1 MTEAFFKFLKHRIST
16 NPKFGFWF
24 WQAGFWMFVSV
35 VSFFTLTLWYG
46 PFNFLHIVHIL
57 VQALM
62 GLVFSLLLYWAFM
75 RVWNKST
82 RYRASF
88 GIVLVLAVAFVWTL
102 VRVEVFYR
110 LTQDSEWDQFGGWLF
125 ASIFI
130 FLCWT
135 GMFHGIRYFQLL
147 QFEHDTMLRA
157 EAEAREEQLMR
168 MKAQSVARDAQ
179 LKMLRYQLNPH
190 FLCNT
195 LNAIN
200 ALVEAEETEIAQGMT
215 VKLSKF
221 LRHSLDNNP
230 DTKIALGN
238 EINALNLYLDIE
250 KVRFGDRLVLDFQVN
265 EKAKVAR
272 VPSLLL
278 QPIVENSMKHAIAR
292 SEEGGTIKIYA
303 NADDDWLTL
312 EVSDTGTGG
321 QIASS
326 KVKSATGRGVGVRNT
341 MERLEALYAKLF
353 EYDVKMTAAGGLK
366 TRIKIPFEP
375 DHDFQ
380 SDLSQPLKMSS

>member
-1 MTEAFFKFLKHRIST
+1 MTDSFFQFLKRKIST
-16 NPKFGFWF
+16 NPKFGFWL
-24 WQAGFWMFVSV
+24 WQAGFWLFVSI
-35 VSFFTLTLWYG
+35 VSFSTLTLWYG
-46 PFNFLHIVHIL
+46 PFNFLHIAHIL

-62 GLVFSLLLYWAFM
+62 GLVFSLLLYWVFM
-75 RVWNKST
+75 RVWHKST
-82 RYRASF
+82 RYRATV
-88 GIVLVLAVAFVWTL
+88 GLLLVLAVAFVWTI
-102 VRVEVFYR
+102 VRVEVFFL
-110 LTQDSEWDQFGGWLF
+110 LTEDSEWDQFGGWLF

-147 QFEHDTMLRA
+147 QFEHRTMLRA
-157 EAEAREEQLMR
+157 EAEAREEQLKR

-179 LKMLRYQLNPH
+179 IKMLRYQLNPH

-200 ALVEAEETEIAQGMT
+200 ALVEAQETEIAQGMT

-230 DTKIALGN
+230 DTKIALEH
-238 EINALNLYLDIE
+238 EIKALNLYLDIE
-250 KVRFGDRLVLDFQVN
+250 KIRFGERLKLDFQISELAN
-265 EKAKVAR
+265 AAK

-278 QPIVENSMKHAIAR
+278 QPIIENSMKHAIAR

-303 NADDDWLTL
+303 VADEDWLTL
-312 EVSDTGTGG
+312 EVSDTGSGG
-321 QIASS
+321 QVATTKI
-326 KVKSATGRGVGVRNT
+326 KSATGRGVGVRNT
-341 MERLEALYAKLF
+341 MERLEALYAKMF
-353 EYDVKMTAAGGLK
+353 EYDVKMMPSGGLK

-375 DHDFQ
+375 HQ
-380 SDLSQPLKMSS
+380 DLNSLQAHSMTMSS